1 MIDNFPK
8 AIGPALLHE
17 GSDFVDDP
25 DDPGGCTKFGITL
38 GTLQDFARRYGLAP
52 DGLKLDVNGDGHIDV
67 RDIRA
72 MTRDFA
78 VAFYKKF
85 VWQAY
90 HLDQI
95 SDAAIAAKV
104 FDMSINLGPNGI
116 GKVLRNALIANGA
129 RNASNRPTGPI
140 DMATIAA
147 INAQDPVRFLV
158 WLKRALVAN
167 YQRIVDA
174 RPASEKYLRG
184 WIARANS

>member
-1 MIDNFPK
+1 LSDNFDT

-17 GSDFVDDP
+17 GGYVNDP
-25 DDPGGCTKFGITL
+25 DDPGGATNFGITL
-38 GTLQDFARRYGLAP
+38 GTLQDYAKRLGLTP
-52 DGLKLDVNGDGHIDV
+52 GGFKLDVNGDGHIDV

-95 SDAAIAAKV
+95 TDAAIAAKV
-104 FDMSINLGPNGI
+104 FDMSINLGPGGI
-116 GKVLRNALIANGA
+116 GKVVRNALIANGV
-129 RNASNRPTGPI
+129 RNASNRPVGPI
-140 DMATIAA
+140 DAATIAT
-147 INAQDPVRFLV
+147 INAQDPVRFLT

-167 YQRIVDA
+167 YQRIAEA
-174 RPASEKYLRG
+174 RPTSQKFLRG